1 MLRLKGHCPYTTD
14 EVGGGRRTTSS
25 ASSRGARGRRP
36 PRRRRPR
43 RDGDGDALRPTS
55 LKISNSVPISTISE
69 LYSSYDDEKLNRHHL
84 TARHLA
90 TSRPS
95 SCSSSSV
102 SSLASSI
109 IDMTMYKKRSISS
122 RNLATTANAK
132 EASRKQLPVKYRNNK
147 SLGGGL
153 DRLGIRPKEAEKRNS
168 YMKNFCLAVS
178 CAKQSDSTYRQ
189 MKLNSTID
197 SYKQQQKKKSFSS
210 SRGASSSSP
219 FGPRPNLT
227 HNERLCQEIKFVSTD
242 EYDEDDGH
250 FKRTSRREGQSG
262 RIECFSVNWIWIE

>member
-1 MLRLKGHCPYTTD
+1 VSSSDLSSDPYPAIVYKRPQPKAGNLD
-14 EVGGGRRTTSS
+14 
-25 ASSRGARGRRP
+25 ALPARS
-36 PRRRRPR
+36 
-43 RDGDGDALRPTS
+43 LRPTS
-55 LKISNSVPISTISE
+55 LKINNSVPISTISE

-189 MKLNSTID
+189 MKLNSTI
-197 SYKQQQKKKSFSS
+197 
-210 SRGASSSSP
+210 G
-219 FGPRPNLT
+219 
-227 HNERLCQEIKFVSTD
+227 LCQEIKFVSTD